1 MSLAAAKTEPSAHGR
16 IPVLDIGAYLAG
28 EAGAAAPL
36 ARAIARTCE
45 DTGFLVVANHGV
57 PQQLVDDTFAVAQQ
71 FFARPEP
78 DKLALKIGKY
88 NIGYLPFGGQV
99 VRHSPVNKNTRPN
112 FSESFYIT
120 RDRAP
125 DHPDIVN
132 NKPLV
137 GLNRWPEDM
146 PEFRAATTAYY
157 RAMEA
162 MTTRL
167 VPLFALALD
176 LPADYFAAAFAEPN
190 CTIRLIHYPP
200 HPSPEDNEFGFAPH
214 TDNNFITFLAQSK
227 LPGLEVRT
235 AEGDWIRP
243 PAVPG
248 TFVVNTGAMLARYS
262 NDRFRATPHRVINRN
277 DRSRYA
283 CPFFLGPNHDVVVEP
298 VPSCVGPDNPPKYEP
313 TTYGAFTQH
322 LLTLNFAHRQ
332 AAAAASTRG
341 KLNDGQAGAGS
352 AVLRWRRRS
361 ARFMTPAT
369 TIRGRM
375 PTLRRPS
382 TRCSRPPAANEAPA
396 PTHAMT
402 NSAVPWTR
410 PRSSGRCDAVIWV
423 VPAM

>member
-1 MSLAAAKTEPSAHGR
+1 MGPDIGLAAAQTQASGQGR

-57 PQQLVDDTFAVAQQ
+57 PQPLVDGTFAVAEK
-71 FFARPEP
+71 FFARSEG
-78 DKLALKIGKY
+78 DKLALKVGKY

-132 NKPLV
+132 EKPLV

-146 PEFRAATTAYY
+146 PEFRAATMAYY
-157 RAMEA
+157 RVMEA

-262 NDRFRATPHRVINRN
+262 NDRFRATPHRVINRH

-322 LLTLNFAHRQ
+322 LLTLNFSHRQ
-332 AAAAASTRG
+332 AG
-341 KLNDGQAGAGS
+341 GGGEYAG
-352 AVLRWRRRS
+352 
-361 ARFMTPAT
+361 
-369 TIRGRM
+369 
-375 PTLRRPS
+375 
-382 TRCSRPPAANEAPA
+382 
-396 PTHAMT
+396 
-402 NSAVPWTR
+402 
-410 PRSSGRCDAVIWV
+410 
-423 VPAM
+423 

>member
-1 MSLAAAKTEPSAHGR
+1 
-16 IPVLDIGAYLAG
+16 
-28 EAGAAAPL
+28 
-36 ARAIARTCE
+36 
-45 DTGFLVVANHGV
+45 
-57 PQQLVDDTFAVAQQ
+57 
-71 FFARPEP
+71 
-78 DKLALKIGKY
+78 
-88 NIGYLPFGGQV
+88 FGGQV
-99 VRHSPVNKNTRPN
+99 VRHSPVNKNTKPN

-132 NKPLV
+132 EKPLV

-146 PEFRAATTAYY
+146 PELRAATTAYY

-167 VPLFALALD
+167 VSLFALALD

-277 DRSRYA
+277 DRPRYA

-332 AAAAASTRG
+332 AGGSDEYVGQSDGRQSDRPGVPAARRGQPRSGLTHCVRAHGRRPGGLCRAA
-341 KLNDGQAGAGS
+341 
-352 AVLRWRRRS
+352 RRPGRQV
-361 ARFMTPAT
+361 
-369 TIRGRM
+369 RGRAAREQRHRHGRGLC
-375 PTLRRPS
+375 LRHR
-382 TRCSRPPAANEAPA
+382 RAWGGAHRSRPG
-396 PTHAMT
+396 H
-402 NSAVPWTR
+402 R
-410 PRSSGRCDAVIWV
+410 Q
-423 VPAM
+423 

>member
-1 MSLAAAKTEPSAHGR
+1 MSAAARTGTVTAADRAR
-16 IPVLDIGAYLAG
+16 IPVLDIGPYLAG
-28 EAGAAAPL
+28 DPAAAAPV
-36 ARAIARTCE
+36 ARAVARACE

-57 PQQLVDDTFAVAQQ
+57 PDRLAADTFAVAAQ
-71 FFARPEP
+71 FFARQEA
-78 DKLALKIGKY
+78 DKLALRIGRY

-99 VRHSPVNKNTRPN
+99 VRHSPVNNNTKPN

-137 GLNRWPEDM
+137 GRNRWPADM
-146 PEFRAATTAYY
+146 PEFRAATMAYY
-157 RAMEA
+157 AAMEA

-167 VPLFALALD
+167 VPIVALALG
-176 LPADYFAAAFAEPN
+176 LPSGYFAGAFAEPN

-214 TDNNFITFLAQSK
+214 TDNNFLTFLAQSA

-235 AEGDWIRP
+235 AEGEWLRP

-277 DRSRYA
+277 GAARYA
-283 CPFFLGPNHDVVVEP
+283 IPLFLGPNHDAVVEP
-298 VPSCVGPDNPPKYEP
+298 VPTCVGPGNPPRYEP
-313 TTYGAFTQH
+313 TTYGAFTER

-332 AAAAASTRG
+332 AEGGGEYA
-341 KLNDGQAGAGS
+341 
-352 AVLRWRRRS
+352 
-361 ARFMTPAT
+361 
-369 TIRGRM
+369 
-375 PTLRRPS
+375 
-382 TRCSRPPAANEAPA
+382 
-396 PTHAMT
+396 
-402 NSAVPWTR
+402 
-410 PRSSGRCDAVIWV
+410 
-423 VPAM
+423 

>member
-1 MSLAAAKTEPSAHGR
+1 MSLAAGKTELSGQGR
-16 IPVLDIGAYLAG
+16 IPVLDIGPYLAG

-57 PQQLVDDTFAVAQQ
+57 PQRLVDDTFAVAAK
-71 FFARPEP
+71 FFARPEA
-78 DKLALKIGKY
+78 DKLALKVGKY

-99 VRHSPVNKNTRPN
+99 VRHSPVNKNTKPN

-132 NKPLV
+132 NKPLI
-137 GLNRWPEDM
+137 GLNRWPTDM

-167 VPLFALALD
+167 VPLSRWRSD
-176 LPADYFAAAFAEPN
+176 LPPDYFAEAFAEPN

-248 TFVVNTGAMLARYS
+248 RLSSIPARCW
-262 NDRFRATPHRVINRN
+262 RATRTTASGRHLTASSIATTARAT
-277 DRSRYA
+277 RSRSSS
-283 CPFFLGPNHDVVVEP
+283 GRTTM
-298 VPSCVGPDNPPKYEP
+298 SSSTGPD
-313 TTYGAFTQH
+313 
-322 LLTLNFAHRQ
+322 LHRPRQ
-332 AAAAASTRG
+332 P
-341 KLNDGQAGAGS
+341 
-352 AVLRWRRRS
+352 
-361 ARFMTPAT
+361 ARIT
-369 TIRGRM
+369 
-375 PTLRRPS
+375 
-382 TRCSRPPAANEAPA
+382 SRPPTAPS
-396 PTHAMT
+396 P
-402 NSAVPWTR
+402 SA
-410 PRSSGRCDAVIWV
+410 C
-423 VPAM
+423 